1 MAWTPIAEIPQPITF
16 APVEDKQVEDIA
28 GEISNPKKHV
38 PTLKITLGG
47 VLYGFV
53 ILETIIGIVLTSLLI
68 TGFTGQLRGD

>member
-16 APVEDKQVEDIA
+16 APAEDKPVGDIV

-38 PTLKITLGG
+38 PTLEITLVG

-53 ILETIIGIVLTSLLI
+53 ILETTIGIVLTSLLI
-68 TGFTGQLRGD
+68 TVFTGQLRGD

>member
-1 MAWTPIAEIPQPITF
+1 LSEKSAI
-16 APVEDKQVEDIA
+16 
-28 GEISNPKKHV
+28 PKKHV
-38 PTLKITLGG
+38 PTLKITIGG